1 MVVSLLCHFNID
13 VIHRKNGAR
22 VLYRVAHSSV
32 SIGFIVAVRFMD
44 PNHGMIIT
52 HEVS

>member
-32 SIGFIVAVRFMD
+32 SIGFIVAVRFIVVT
-44 PNHGMIIT
+44 HLIIIPKMT
-52 HEVS
+52 

>member
-32 SIGFIVAVRFMD
+32 SIGFIGFIVVT
-44 PNHGMIIT
+44 HLIIIPKMT
-52 HEVS
+52 

>member
-32 SIGFIVAVRFMD
+32 SIGFIVVSFID
-44 PNHGMIIT
+44 PYHGMIIT